1 MYVGIQI
8 HHFRRVWEFL
18 VDNMHNA
25 VGLERKEKSVLVKKV
40 ERRFHEG
47 VKLWGGFESMSW
59 AWVEG
64 EVTRTFAKH
73 RSKEKYVVFTTWGQ
87 KQWWKVVVSMRVEI
101 RNLKQ
106 QIQYER
112 LEMCRD
118 RSYIGY

>member
-1 MYVGIQI
+1 
-8 HHFRRVWEFL
+8 
-18 VDNMHNA
+18 MHNA

-73 RSKEKYVVFTTWGQ
+73 RSKEKYVVHHVGTKAVFG
-87 KQWWKVVVSMRVEI
+87 VVSMRVEI